1 MSGALCNP
9 VTEEQGLT
17 TGVAHKGNNLYSIGV
32 LFGIGE
38 QPGAVAPWEQ
48 VGPKGCGGRTA
59 SDAGASVQGGSVD
72 IAARNGR
79 MS

>member
-1 MSGALCNP
+1 MQFGA
-9 VTEEQGLT
+9 EEQGLT

-48 VGPKGCGGRTA
+48 VGPKGEAEEPHPMPERRSKEDPWILSPGTA
-59 SDAGASVQGGSVD
+59 E
-72 IAARNGR
+72 
-79 MS
+79 